1 MVMEDDVLASSGGDS
16 GCGGGVGGGGWVG
29 GWHDAHVARLD
40 HAVDAS
46 PRAGSYGDDV
56 GDG

>member
-1 MVMEDDVLASSGGDS
+1 MEDDVLASSGGDS